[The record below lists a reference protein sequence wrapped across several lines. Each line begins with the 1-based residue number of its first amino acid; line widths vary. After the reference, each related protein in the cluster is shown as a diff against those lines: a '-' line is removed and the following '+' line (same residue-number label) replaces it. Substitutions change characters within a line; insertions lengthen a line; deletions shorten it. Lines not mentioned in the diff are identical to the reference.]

1 MSGADPTTL
10 LFRDFL
16 EAQERTALTPV
27 EILRMADMEPDPWQ
41 TEVLSWGG
49 DRLLLNC
56 SRQSGKSTV
65 AAARAVGMLMAKP
78 GAQVL
83 MTAPSQRQSGI
94 LFRAAI
100 DLVVSSGLELN
111 AEAWN
116 KSTIE
121 LPDGGRIMAV
131 PGTEQ
136 TIRGVP
142 ALDLLVIDEASRV
155 TDDLM
160 VAVMPMI
167 ATTGGTIMAL
177 SVRRPARKAGS
188 SRRPPRLPPAAAAG
202 RTGRSPR
209 ICVRGSHRTTWTR
222 CLIKWARRYSS
233 RSTSAGSCWET
244 GRCSAWGRLTPSWP
258 ARKNE
263 KRRWA
268 GSCERLYPPAVVGYS
283 VYMLSDEM
291 MITTMDAPVPF
302 ATNGSQSLPTGSDA
316 IEA

>member
-1 MSGADPTTL
+1 M
-10 LFRDFL
+10 
-16 EAQERTALTPV
+16 
-27 EILRMADMEPDPWQ
+27 
-41 TEVLSWGG
+41 LSWGG

-177 SVRRPARKAGS
+177 STPAGQKGWFFEEAASASNRRRPLGV
-188 SRRPPRLPPAAAAG
+188 LEDH
-202 RTGRSPR
+202 
-209 ICVRGSHRTTWTR
+209 RG
-222 CLIKWARRYSS
+222 YV
-233 RSTSAGSCWET
+233 SA
-244 GRCSAWGRLTPSWP
+244 
-258 ARKNE
+258 
-263 KRRWA
+263 
-268 GSCERLYPPAVVGYS
+268 
-283 VYMLSDEM
+283 D
-291 MITTMDAPVPF
+291 
-302 ATNGSQSLPTGSDA
+302 PTGPPGRDA
-316 IEA
+316 